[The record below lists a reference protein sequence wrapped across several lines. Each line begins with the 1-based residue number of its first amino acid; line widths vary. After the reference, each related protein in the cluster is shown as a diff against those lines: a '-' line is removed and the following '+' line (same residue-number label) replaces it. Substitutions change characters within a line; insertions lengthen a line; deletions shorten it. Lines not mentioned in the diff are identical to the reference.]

1 MRQSAWIN
9 PGSLFKQ
16 QVYNPI
22 CNARIHCR
30 IILSLEDQPNV
41 KNDFLFTINDVFI
54 EQKKKKMYLH
64 GGLAWNLL
72 PLGIFLLCIL
82 LLLFPVN
89 KKMIQLT
96 KD

>member
-54 EQKKKKMYLH
+54 EQKKNVFTWWACMKSF
-64 GGLAWNLL
+64 